1 MKYATG
7 LDPNKP
13 CGSVTEL
20 TIRED
25 AGKKYLVLSWP
36 VNTEAT
42 DVTFSV
48 ESSADLKAWAE
59 EGTVVPTGARS
70 EFRDTVAVEESA
82 PVRRFLRLKV
92 VREGNHCHVPF
103 IPWKY
108 GPSTVFSDGR
118 GAWSRDVSRFQ
129 ASFRPTARLFCS
141 LVRLFPCFQRVS
153 GMKAK
158 RVLPAVRLQIS
169 FQERNLS
176 VRRSSLT
183 IRNSPREI
191 LIPLPLRVQPP
202 EPWEGFCQCL
212 PGD

>member
-1 MKYATG
+1 MPWTASCDQPWVSVNPSSGSGTAVLDIAVEANGKQTERTAVVTVVCDGEQRTFTLNQSGKPAPTGYDKWKQDNFPDGTPDGQMTPDACPAGDGVTNLMKYATG

-92 VREGNHCHVPF
+92 VR
-103 IPWKY
+103 
-108 GPSTVFSDGR
+108 
-118 GAWSRDVSRFQ
+118 
-129 ASFRPTARLFCS
+129 
-141 LVRLFPCFQRVS
+141 
-153 GMKAK
+153 
-158 RVLPAVRLQIS
+158 
-169 FQERNLS
+169 
-176 VRRSSLT
+176 
-183 IRNSPREI
+183 
-191 LIPLPLRVQPP
+191 
-202 EPWEGFCQCL
+202 
-212 PGD
+212 